1 MSRQLFEYINPRDA
15 KVRIF
20 ESEDKDGKKSL
31 GMEGIF
37 VQAEQR
43 NQNGRVYPLE
53 EIKKELETI
62 NKTAPMINIGLFLN
76 FTFFM

>member
-20 ESEDKDGKKSL
+20 ESEDKDGKKTL

-43 NQNGRVYPLE
+43 NQ
-53 EIKKELETI
+53 KWQ
-62 NKTAPMINIGLFLN
+62 GLPSQGD
-76 FTFFM
+76 